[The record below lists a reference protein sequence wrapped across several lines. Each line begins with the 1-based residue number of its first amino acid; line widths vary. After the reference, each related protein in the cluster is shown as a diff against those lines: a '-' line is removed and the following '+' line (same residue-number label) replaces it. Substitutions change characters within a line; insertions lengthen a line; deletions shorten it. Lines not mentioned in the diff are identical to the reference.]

1 MLTILNLKNWA
12 FAHIENK
19 RTLYCRKDCM
29 KMFCESL
36 REHVKNIND
45 FGEKKLSLL
54 TKEEIKSH
62 QDTKVYY
69 ICGKRILKK
78 LSKSINY
85 LKVRDHCYY
94 TGKYRGAAHHSICNL
109 KSNVPNEIPVV
120 FHNSSSCDHYFIIK
134 KLANEFEGKFEC
146 LGKNTEKYETFSSPP
161 EKRSYKNQ

>member
-120 FHNSSSCDHYFIIK
+120 FHNSSNCDHYFIIK
-134 KLANEFEGKFEC
+134 KLANEFEEKIRVSW
-146 LGKNTEKYETFSSPP
+146 EKYRKVRNFFQSNR
-161 EKRSYKNQ
+161 KRSYKNQ